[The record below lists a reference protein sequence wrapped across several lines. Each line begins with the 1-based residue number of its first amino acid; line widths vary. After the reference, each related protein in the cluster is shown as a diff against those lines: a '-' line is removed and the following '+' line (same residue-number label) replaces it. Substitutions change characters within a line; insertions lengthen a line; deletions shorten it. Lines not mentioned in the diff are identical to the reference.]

1 MKNPI
6 FWAARCIQEIFIPEI
21 QVFHREILTKVL
33 ACLQNDIVEKEA
45 TSIEQETWKRL
56 NELVA
61 EDVHRDYSRHN
72 PTRDMLLQNQVLSRQ
87 PFQKMVGHS
96 YSLP

>member
-56 NELVA
+56 NELVG
-61 EDVHRDYSRHN
+61 DDCDLYVFRLFWTFSPNLSLQPDIN
-72 PTRDMLLQNQVLSRQ
+72 PGCCFR
-87 PFQKMVGHS
+87 
-96 YSLP
+96 